1 MKSDWKTKSGDK
13 TTESFFSVDTL
24 EKMSPFMASFASLL
38 LARNRGG
45 GGGRRGSVALRRLL
59 FSSRGRGET
68 TFPFPRWY
76 HHHHHHII
84 ADASAESVV
93 AAGVM
98 RKETTFNA
106 TKNNA
111 RKNARKSRFFSFA
124 PFSSSSSSSETND
137 DDVKTQEHEFKA
149 ETSRL
154 LDIVTNSLYQEKEVF
169 LRELISNS
177 SDALEKRR
185 HEAIKDVSEYGLKG
199 VQDDPRVS
207 D

>member
-1 MKSDWKTKSGDK
+1 MESKKWGDK
-13 TTESFFSVDTL
+13 TTESLFFSADTL

-76 HHHHHHII
+76 HHHHHHHHS
-84 ADASAESVV
+84 ADASARSVV

-111 RKNARKSRFFSFA
+111 RKNARKAELLQFRS
-124 PFSSSSSSSETND
+124 FSSSSSSSETND

-154 LDIVTNSLYQEKEVF
+154 LDIVTNSLYQERGVF
-169 LRELISNS
+169 TELISNS

-185 HEAIKDVSEYGLKG
+185 HEAIKDVSEYGLKEFKTT
-199 VQDDPRVS
+199 
-207 D
+207 